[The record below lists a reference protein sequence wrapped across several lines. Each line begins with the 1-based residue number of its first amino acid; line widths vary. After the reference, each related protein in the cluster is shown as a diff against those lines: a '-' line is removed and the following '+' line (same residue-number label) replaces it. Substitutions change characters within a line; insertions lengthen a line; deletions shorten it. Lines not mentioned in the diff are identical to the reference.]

1 MNGKKAKKLR
11 KTARE
16 NSVGMP
22 EVEYILTKKHLIEL
36 PNLPKPVQLLLWMK
50 IAPEPCIKNLKGEFN
65 A

>member
-22 EVEYILTKKHLIEL
+22 EVEYDLTQKHMINRPEFDRPIMCGTVVMKETCTRALY
-36 PNLPKPVQLLLWMK
+36 KQLK
-50 IAPEPCIKNLKGEFN
+50 RRV
-65 A
+65 